1 MLCGSACPGV
11 IVLSEF
17 PGASGCVI
25 ERTAADKLG
34 MAGFGELFV
43 AGMAGRIK
51 SRFRRAETLSLG
63 PLTIDKPLF
72 M

>member
-1 MLCGSACPGV
+1 MWLACPSV
-11 IVLSEF
+11 IILLGFS
-17 PGASGCVI
+17 GASGCVI

-63 PLTIDKPLF
+63 PLTTDKPIF